1 MIALST
7 EDLTL
12 SFGTTPVLTG
22 VSFAVDE
29 CDRLGIIG
37 TNGCGKSTLFKLI
50 LGELEPDGG
59 SVYISK
65 DKTVGILRQDDAFCE
80 FEGED
85 GTATALEVMYRSF
98 PHLLRAES
106 RLSVLESALS
116 HGGEF
121 EGRSRDSVVAEYT
134 ALNES
139 FIRDGGLEFRGRCAS
154 TLAKMGFSD
163 EEIHRP
169 FSSFSGGQRT
179 RLALS
184 RELCREP
191 DILMLDEPTN
201 HLDME
206 TLGWLEGFLASYKKC
221 VMVISHDRYFLDRV
235 TNKTLLIEHHRA
247 KLYNGNYSKSAEQR
261 RVDREIQEK
270 HYKNQ
275 QKEIAR
281 QEAYIAQQRAWNRER
296 NIIAAES
303 RLKQLAKIERIERPR
318 EAPKGVSFKFSSSI
332 ASGND
337 VMMLKNVSFSYPSAP
352 LLINNL
358 SITVKRG
365 DRLFIVGPNGC
376 GKSTLIKILMGRLNP
391 TSGYVDAGYNVNVGY
406 YDQENQ
412 NLTPTKTVLEELWG
426 TYPTLTELEIR
437 STLARF
443 RFVGD
448 EVYKLVGE
456 LSGGERAR
464 LTLSKLILSD
474 INLLILDEPT
484 NHLDIDSR
492 EALEGAIAEFDGT
505 VITVSHDRYFLGK
518 LATRL
523 LDLTGCPQAAATDIS
538 VHREGEGYEELL
550 RDRQRRE
557 ALGTQA
563 VSGETVDVETTS
575 DVPLSNKDIYLQN
588 KQKAADARKAQRRME
603 RLEAESREI
612 EAELERIS
620 AEMEGDAAY
629 DYVRLAELDTKKNA
643 LEERLLEIYE
653 EIGV

>member
-106 RLSVLESALS
+106 RLSVLESALA

-163 EEIHRP
+163 EEIHRT

-235 TNKTLLIEHHRA
+235 TNKTLLIEYHRA

-318 EAPKGVSFKFSSSI
+318 ETPKGVSFKFSSSI